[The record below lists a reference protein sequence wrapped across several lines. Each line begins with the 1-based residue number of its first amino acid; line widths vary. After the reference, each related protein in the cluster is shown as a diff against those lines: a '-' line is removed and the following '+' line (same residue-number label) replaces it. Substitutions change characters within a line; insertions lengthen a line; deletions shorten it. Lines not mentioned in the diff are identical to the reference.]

1 MTENAGAATEMGAAK
16 TLLLTCPC
24 CGLGCDDL
32 ARGADGVVDARG
44 CAIAERHFAR
54 GKAASLPHAIAGAPA
69 SYGEAVAAAAA
80 LLSCA
85 HHPWFGGLGAD
96 LNGIRGLLALADRT
110 GGVAEHHASKSL
122 MRNYSVVQSEGWMVS
137 TFSEIAN
144 RADLIVIVG
153 DDQRRSFPRF
163 YERLV
168 RNANALYRDA
178 APEVVL
184 LAPAT
189 ETPLDTSITRHII
202 VSETELLG
210 QVGALLA
217 LIQGRVWRS
226 KTPPADD
233 LADLAAK
240 LKSAHYGVV
249 VWSAGAL
256 PGAQPDLIVELL
268 AEIVRSLN
276 VTTRAAGLPLG
287 GIDNAIGSVQALA
300 WQTGFPARVAYKSSG
315 PDHDPYLFAGER
327 AAGAGEI
334 DLLVWTSAIGAVQ
347 PPDYNC
353 PIIALVPSDM
363 ELSLP
368 TAVTIRV
375 GIPAVDH
382 AGNISRSDGVV
393 ALPVAALNANTNYPT
408 VAEASAA
415 ILAGLTARVRP

>member
-1 MTENAGAATEMGAAK
+1 MTENASAATGMGAAQ
-16 TLLLTCPC
+16 TLLLICPC

-32 ARGADGVVDARG
+32 ARGADGVVDAKG

-54 GKAASLPHAIAGAPA
+54 GKETTLPHAIAGAPA
-69 SYGEAVAAAAA
+69 SYEEAVAAAAA

-85 HHPWFGGLGAD
+85 RHPWFGGLGAD
-96 LNGIRGLLALADRT
+96 LDGVRGVLALADRT
-110 GGVAEHHASKSL
+110 GGVAEHHASKFL

-144 RADLIVIVG
+144 RADVIVIIG
-153 DDQRRSFPRF
+153 DDQRRAFPRF

-168 RNANALYRDA
+168 RNPNALYRDA

-184 LAPAT
+184 LAPAAQ
-189 ETPLDTSITRHII
+189 TPLDPSISRHII

-226 KTPPADD
+226 RTPPADG

-240 LKSAHYGVV
+240 LKSAKYGVV

-268 AEIVRSLN
+268 AEIVRVLN
-276 VTTRAAGLPLG
+276 LTTRAAGFPLG
-287 GIDNAIGSVQALA
+287 GVDNAIGSLQVLA

-315 PDHDPYLFAGER
+315 PDHDPHLLAGER
-327 AAGAGEI
+327 AASSGEI
-334 DLLVWTSAIGAVQ
+334 DLLVWTAAIGPVQ
-347 PPDYNC
+347 PPDYDC
-353 PIIALVPSDM
+353 PVIALVPGDM

-382 AGNISRSDGVV
+382 AGNILRSDGVV
-393 ALPVAALNANTNYPT
+393 ALPVAALNANANHPT

-415 ILAGLTARVRP
+415 ILAGLTARARP